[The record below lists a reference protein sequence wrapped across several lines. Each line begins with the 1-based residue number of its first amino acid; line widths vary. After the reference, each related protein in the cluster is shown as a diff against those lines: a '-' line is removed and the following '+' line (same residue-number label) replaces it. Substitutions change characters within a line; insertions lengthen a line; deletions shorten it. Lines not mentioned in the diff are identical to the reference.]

1 MLGNHLFREVKI
13 SIATLC
19 MAFAVNGS
27 MALAQTPTAT
37 VTGQARD
44 ASGAAVAGA
53 RVVARNVQTNIEREA
68 VTSENGDYTIPLLNV
83 GEYQVLVEKQ
93 GFKKAVQT
101 GLILQIDQKA
111 RVDFTLQIGQV
122 SESVEVTAAAAL
134 VQTDSASVGT
144 VIDNK
149 RVLELP
155 LNSREFYAL
164 ALTAPRVLPPAQ
176 GSTLSFRG
184 GFNVAGSSEVSNN
197 FTLNGIDNNDT
208 GINGPSFRPSID
220 AIQEFKMLSG
230 IYSAEYGR
238 NSGGQVVIN
247 TKSGTNQ
254 FHGTAYEFLRNQ
266 ALDARNFFLRL
277 KPGEKAPS
285 FKRNLFGG
293 SFGGP
298 IVNDKTFFF
307 VSYEGLRLRQS
318 VTSLA
323 TVPTENMVKGDF
335 SDLLGA
341 PLCANAAGASGVC
354 GGAFTAPLMVTNT
367 VGATLQARAGMV
379 FDPLT
384 TRANPNFNP
393 AQPVSAANPQTIR
406 DQFERNIIPGGRINP
421 IGRALAGFFPV
432 PTTATAAGQLPS
444 NNYNFSATRREN
456 YNQISTRFDHT
467 LSAKDSLYGTYNYYD
482 NPAFEPSNA
491 LCGSRV
497 LPGFGCNT
505 GLTTQLIGI
514 VETHTFTSNLTNEVR
529 VGFNRLRQPRIQ
541 EDDSVDFISQFNIP
555 GTFFGETPFNGG
567 VPQVAINGFS
577 TIGGATNLP
586 QDRRDNTYQFVDNLI
601 WIKSAHTLKF
611 GVDIRRF
618 QSNLYFISQGRGIF
632 NFNTPANSATV
643 PTSDNPFA
651 DLLLGIPTS
660 TQRNPRGPSTYS
672 RTSSFNVYAQ
682 DDWKVNSRLTLNLG
696 LRWELNT
703 PMTEKYNTIA
713 SFDPKTGQI
722 RAAGQNGVPANL
734 FKYDYNNLAPRLGFA
749 WQPLGDSKTVVRGGV
764 GVFYNVQPAGNG
776 FLGMLFNFPFRLP
789 QQFNSSRTAPLTLS
803 NPFPGPVPTTAPT
816 NGTLTMTAIDENFD
830 TAYITQWGL
839 SVQRGVGSD
848 LVFEIGYLG
857 SKGTHLPLNRN
868 LNQATPG
875 PGATAQVQARR
886 TYPQFGNITWI
897 ESVANSAYHSMELK
911 AEKRYT
917 KGLSLLGSYTFSK
930 SIDNSPGISTGSNA
944 SSAIAQ
950 NAFDLRAERGLS
962 DFDVRH
968 RFVASTIWEI
978 PLGKGHKVFGGG
990 PLAHIFGGWQAS
1002 GILALQSGRPFTAV
1016 LNGDL
1021 SNTLNR
1027 NDRPN
1032 LVGDPNSGPK
1042 TVEQWFNKD
1051 AFQTQGVGSFGTS
1064 GRNIIIGPGFQNF
1077 DFALSRN
1084 FNLTERFKIQF
1095 RTELFNAFNHANF
1108 NYPAATANAPQNF
1121 GQIAS
1126 ANDPRQMQFGLKII
1140 F

>member
-1 MLGNHLFREVKI
+1 MLGSHLFREAKR
-13 SIATLC
+13 SIAAMCLV
-19 MAFAVNGS
+19 FAVNGS

-37 VTGQARD
+37 VTGQVRD
-44 ASGAAVAGA
+44 SSGAAVPGA

-111 RVDFTLQIGQV
+111 RLDFTLQIGQV
-122 SESVEVTAAAAL
+122 SESVEVTAAASL

-298 IVNDKTFFF
+298 IVKDKTFFF

-323 TVPTENMVKGDF
+323 TVPTEAMVKGDF
-335 SDLLGA
+335 RGLPVKVVNPFTGQEFATPNVIDQALL
-341 PLCANAAGASGVC
+341 N
-354 GGAFTAPLMVTNT
+354 M
-367 VGATLQARAGMV
+367 
-379 FDPLT
+379 
-384 TRANPNFNP
+384 
-393 AQPVSAANPQTIR
+393 
-406 DQFERNIIPGGRINP
+406 NP
-421 IGRALAGFFPV
+421 IGQALAKFFPT
-432 PTTATAAGQLPS
+432 PTTATPAGLAPS

-456 YNQISTRFDHT
+456 YNQISSRFDHT
-467 LSAKDSLYGTYNYYD
+467 LSSKDSLYGTYNYYD

-514 VETHTFTSNLTNEVR
+514 VETHTFRSNLTNEVR

-541 EDDSVDFISQFNIP
+541 EDDSVDFVSQFNIP

-567 VPQVAINGFS
+567 VPQVVITGFS

-601 WIKSAHTLKF
+601 WVRSAHTLKF
-611 GVDIRRF
+611 GVDVRRF

-632 NFNTPANSATV
+632 NFNTPANSTTV
-643 PTSDNPFA
+643 PTSGYPFA

-722 RAAGQNGVPANL
+722 RAAGQNAVPANL
-734 FKYDYNNLAPRLGFA
+734 FKYDYNNLAPRIGFA
-749 WQPLGDSKTVVRGGV
+749 WQPLGDSKTVVRGGA

-789 QQFNSSRTAPLTLS
+789 QTFNSSKAAPLTLS

-816 NGTLTMTAIDENFD
+816 NGSLTMTGIDENFD
-830 TAYITQWGL
+830 AAYITQWGL

-875 PGATAQVQARR
+875 PGTTAQVQARR
-886 TYPQFGNITWI
+886 PYPQFGNITWI
-897 ESVANSAYHSMELK
+897 ESVANSTYHSMELK
-911 AEKRYT
+911 VEKRYT
-917 KGLSLLGSYTFSK
+917 KGLSMLGSYTLSK
-930 SIDNSPGISTGSNA
+930 SIDNSPGISTSSNA
-944 SSAIAQ
+944 SNAIAQ
-950 NAFDLRAERGLS
+950 DAFNLSAERGLS
-962 DFDVRH
+962 DFDIRH

-990 PLAHIFGGWQAS
+990 PLAHVLGGWQAS
-1002 GILALQSGRPFTAV
+1002 GILSMQSGRPFAAV
-1016 LNGDL
+1016 LSGDL

-1042 TVEQWFNKD
+1042 TVEQWFNKA
-1051 AFQTQGVGSFGTS
+1051 AFQTQAVGSFGNA

-1084 FNLTERFKIQF
+1084 FNVTERFKIQF

-1108 NYPAATANAPQNF
+1108 NYPSATANDTQNF
-1121 GQIAS
+1121 GKIAS
-1126 ANDPRQMQFGLKII
+1126 ALDPRQMQFGLKII

>member
-1 MLGNHLFREVKI
+1 MLGSNLFQEMRK
-13 SIATLC
+13 SIAALC
-19 MAFAVNGS
+19 LVFAVNGLT
-27 MALAQTPTAT
+27 ALAQTPTAT

-44 ASGAAVAGA
+44 ASGAAIAGA

-83 GEYQVLVEKQ
+83 GEYQVSVEKQ

-101 GLILQIDQKA
+101 GLVLQVDQKA
-111 RVDFTLQIGQV
+111 RLDFTLRIGQV
-122 SESVEVTAAAAL
+122 SESVEITAATSL

-254 FHGTAYEFLRNQ
+254 FHGSAYEFLRNQ

-318 VTSLA
+318 VASLA
-323 TVPTENMVKGDF
+323 TVPTTAMLNGDF
-335 SDLLGA
+335 RGL
-341 PLCANAAGASGVC
+341 PVKVVNP
-354 GGAFTAPLMVTNT
+354 FT
-367 VGATLQARAGMV
+367 GQEFATPNV
-379 FDPLT
+379 IDPAL
-384 TRANPNFNP
+384 
-393 AQPVSAANPQTIR
+393 
-406 DQFERNIIPGGRINP
+406 INP
-421 IGRALAGFFPV
+421 IGQALAKFFPT
-432 PTTATAAGQLPS
+432 PTTATPAGQLPS

-456 YNQISTRFDHT
+456 YNQISSRFDHT

-541 EDDSVDFISQFNIP
+541 EDDSVDFVNQFKIP

-611 GVDIRRF
+611 GFDVRRF

-632 NFNTPANSATV
+632 NFNTPANSTTV
-643 PTSDNPFA
+643 PTSGNPFA

-722 RAAGQNGVPANL
+722 RAAGQNGVPSNL
-734 FKYDYNNLAPRLGFA
+734 FKYDYNNLAPRVGFA
-749 WQPLGDSKTVVRGGV
+749 WQPLGDSKTVVRGGA
-764 GVFYNVQPAGNG
+764 GFFYNVQPAGNG

-789 QQFNSSRTAPLTLS
+789 QQFNSSRTAPITLS
-803 NPFPGPVPTTAPT
+803 NPFPGSVPTTAPT

-868 LNQATPG
+868 LNQATAG
-875 PGATAQVQARR
+875 PGTTAQVQARR
-886 TYPQFGNITWI
+886 PYPQFGNITWI
-897 ESVANSAYHSMELK
+897 ESVANSSYHSMELK

-930 SIDNSPGISTGSNA
+930 SIDNSPGISTASNA
-944 SSAIAQ
+944 SSAVAQ

-968 RFVASTIWEI
+968 RFVANTIWEI

-990 PLAHIFGGWQAS
+990 TLAHVFGGWQAS
-1002 GILALQSGRPFTAV
+1002 GILSLQTGRPFTAV
-1016 LNGDL
+1016 LNGDI

-1042 TVEQWFNKD
+1042 TVEQWFNKA
-1051 AFQTQGVGSFGTS
+1051 AFQTQGVGSFGTA
-1064 GRNIIIGPGFQNF
+1064 GRNVIIGPGLQNF

-1084 FNLTERFKIQF
+1084 FNVTERFRVQF

-1108 NYPAATANAPQNF
+1108 NYPAATANAPQTF
-1121 GQIAS
+1121 GQITS
-1126 ANDPRQMQFGLKII
+1126 ALDPRQMQFGLKVI

>member
-1 MLGNHLFREVKI
+1 MLGIRFFREMKI
-13 SIATLC
+13 SVAALC
-19 MAFAVNGS
+19 LAFAVNGS

-83 GEYQVLVEKQ
+83 GEYQVLIEKQ

-101 GLILQIDQKA
+101 GLILQVDQKA

-122 SESVEVTAAAAL
+122 SESVEITAATSL

-149 RVLELP
+149 RVVELP

-293 SFGGP
+293 SLGGP

-323 TVPTENMVKGDF
+323 TVPTPAMLNGDF
-335 SDLLGA
+335 RGL
-341 PLCANAAGASGVC
+341 PVKVVNP
-354 GGAFTAPLMVTNT
+354 FT
-367 VGATLQARAGMV
+367 GQEFATPNV
-379 FDPLT
+379 IDPAL
-384 TRANPNFNP
+384 
-393 AQPVSAANPQTIR
+393 
-406 DQFERNIIPGGRINP
+406 INP
-421 IGRALAGFFPV
+421 IGQALAKFFPA
-432 PTTATAAGQLPS
+432 PTTATPAGQLPS
-444 NNYNFSATRREN
+444 NNFNFSATRREN
-456 YNQISTRFDHT
+456 YNQISSRFDHT
-467 LSAKDSLYGTYNYYD
+467 LSSKDSLYGTYNYYD

-514 VETHTFTSNLTNEVR
+514 VETHTFTSNLTNEIR
-529 VGFNRLRQPRIQ
+529 LGFNRLRQPRIQ
-541 EDDSVDFISQFNIP
+541 EDDAVDFVNQFRIP

-611 GVDIRRF
+611 GFDVRRF

-632 NFNTPANSATV
+632 NFNTPANSTTV
-643 PTSDNPFA
+643 PTSGNPFA

-672 RTSSFNVYAQ
+672 RTTSFNVYAH

-749 WQPLGDSKTVVRGGV
+749 WQPLGDSKTVVRGGF

-789 QQFNSSRTAPLTLS
+789 QQFNASRTAPLTLS

-875 PGATAQVQARR
+875 PGTTAQVQARR

-897 ESVANSAYHSMELK
+897 ESVANSTYHSMELK

-930 SIDNSPGISTGSNA
+930 SIDNSPGISTSSNA
-944 SSAIAQ
+944 SSAVAQ

-978 PLGKGHKVFGGG
+978 PLGKGHKVFGDG
-990 PLAHIFGGWQAS
+990 PLAHIFGEWQAS

-1032 LVGDPNSGPK
+1032 LIGDPNSGPK

-1051 AFQTQGVGSFGTS
+1051 AFQTQGVGSFGTA

-1084 FNLTERFKIQF
+1084 FNVTERFRVQF

-1108 NYPAATANAPQNF
+1108 NYPAAIANAPQNF

>member
-1 MLGNHLFREVKI
+1 MTLPLFNDLTKGGIMFGDHLFRNLKR
-13 SIATLC
+13 SLAALC
-19 MAFAVNGS
+19 LALAVNGS
-27 MALAQTPTAT
+27 TASAQTPTAT
-37 VTGQARD
+37 VTGQVRD
-44 ASGAAVAGA
+44 ASGAAVPGA
-53 RVVARNVQTNIEREA
+53 RVSARNVQTNIEREA
-68 VTSENGDYTIPLLNV
+68 VTSENGDYTIPLLNI
-83 GEYQVLVEKQ
+83 GEYRVSVEKQ
-93 GFKKAVQT
+93 GFKRAVQS
-101 GLILQIDQKA
+101 GLILQVDQKA
-111 RVDFTLQIGQV
+111 RLDFALEIGQV
-122 SESVEVTAAAAL
+122 SESVEVTAAASL
-134 VQTDSASVGT
+134 IQTDSASVGT

-155 LNSREFYAL
+155 LNSREFYTL

-220 AIQEFKMLSG
+220 AIQEFKLLSG

-254 FHGTAYEFLRNQ
+254 FHGTAYEFLRNSVF
-266 ALDARNFFLRL
+266 DANNFFENRAGR
-277 KPGEKAPS
+277 PRGS

-293 SFGGP
+293 SMGGP
-298 IVNDKTFFF
+298 IINDKTFFF
-307 VSYEGLRLRQS
+307 ASYEGLRLRQS

-323 TVPTENMVKGDF
+323 TVPTVAMLGGDF
-335 SDLLGA
+335 SAIRGPGA
-341 PLCANAAGASGVC
+341 DQIFGNADDSGRVINP
-354 GGAFTAPLMVTNT
+354 FT
-367 VGATLQARAGMV
+367 GQEFATLNV
-379 FDPLT
+379 IDIPL
-384 TRANPNFNP
+384 
-393 AQPVSAANPQTIR
+393 
-406 DQFERNIIPGGRINP
+406 NP
-421 IGRALAGFFPV
+421 IGQALAGFFPR
-432 PTTATAAGQLPS
+432 PSTATPVGPPS
-444 NNYNFSATRREN
+444 NNFNFSATRRET

-467 LSAKDSLYGTYNYYD
+467 LSPKDSLYGTYNYYD

-529 VGFNRLRQPRIQ
+529 IGFNRLRQPRIQ
-541 EDDSVDFISQFNIP
+541 EDDNIDFVNQFNIP

-567 VPQVAINGFS
+567 VPQVALTGFS

-586 QDRRDNTYQFVDNLI
+586 QDRRDNTYQIVDNLI

-611 GVDIRRF
+611 GGDIRRF

-632 NFNTPANSATV
+632 NFNATATA
-643 PTSDNPFA
+643 PTTLNPFA
-651 DLLLGIPTS
+651 DLLLGLPTN
-660 TQRNPRGPSTYS
+660 TQRNPLGPSTYS
-672 RTSSFNVYAQ
+672 RTSSFNAYAH

-703 PMTEKYNTIA
+703 PMTERYNTIA
-713 SFDPKTGQI
+713 SFDPAPGQI
-722 RAAGQNGVPANL
+722 RAAGQNGVPDNL
-734 FKYDYNNLAPRLGFA
+734 FKYDYNNFAPRIGFA

-789 QQFNSSRTAPLTLS
+789 QTFTSTRAAPITLS
-803 NPFPGPVPTTAPT
+803 DPFPGPVPTTAPT
-816 NGTLTMTAIDENFD
+816 NGTLTMTAIDENFE

-839 SVQRGVGSD
+839 NVQREIGAD
-848 LVFEIGYLG
+848 MVFEIGYLG

-875 PGATAQVQARR
+875 PAQQIQSRR

-897 ESVANSAYHSMELK
+897 ESVANSTYHSMELK
-911 AEKRYT
+911 VEKRYT

-930 SIDNSPGISTGSNA
+930 STDNSPGISTSSNA
-944 SSAIAQ
+944 SSATAQ

-962 DFDVRH
+962 DFDIRH

-978 PLGKGHKVFGGG
+978 PLGKGHKIFSGG

-1002 GILALQSGRPFTAV
+1002 GILSLQSGRPFTAV
-1016 LNGDL
+1016 LSGDF

-1032 LVGDPNSGPK
+1032 LIGDPNSGPK

-1051 AFQTQGVGSFGTS
+1051 AFQQQTSGSFGTA

-1084 FNLTERFKIQF
+1084 FKVTEQFKIQ
-1095 RTELFNAFNHANF
+1095 
-1108 NYPAATANAPQNF
+1108 F

-1126 ANDPRQMQFGLKII
+1126 ALDPRQTQFGLKLI

>member
-1 MLGNHLFREVKI
+1 MLGSCFFRGVKRI
-13 SIATLC
+13 FAALC
-19 MAFAVNGS
+19 LIVAVNGAEAS
-27 MALAQTPTAT
+27 AQTPTAT
-37 VTGQARD
+37 ISGQVRD
-44 ASGAAVAGA
+44 ASGAAIPGV
-53 RVVARNVQTNIEREA
+53 RVSAKNVETNIEREA
-68 VTSENGDYTIPLLNV
+68 VTSDNGDYTIPLLNI
-83 GEYQVLVEKQ
+83 GSYQVSVEKQ
-93 GFKKAVQT
+93 GFKKTVQT
-101 GLILQIDQKA
+101 GVFLQVDQKA
-111 RVDFTLQIGQV
+111 RLDFTLQVGQV
-122 SESVEVTAAAAL
+122 SESVEVTAATSL

-144 VIDNK
+144 VIGNK
-149 RVLELP
+149 QVVELP
-155 LNSREFYAL
+155 LNSREFYGL

-176 GSTLSFRG
+176 GSTLGFRG

-220 AIQEFKMLSG
+220 AIQEFKLLSG

-293 SFGGP
+293 SLGGP
-298 IVNDKTFFF
+298 IINDKTFFF

-323 TVPTENMVKGDF
+323 TVPTATMVNGDF
-335 SDLLGA
+335 RAMRGPGPDQALG
-341 PLCANAAGASGVC
+341 NADDTGRVLNPFSGQE
-354 GGAFTAPLMVTNT
+354 F
-367 VGATLQARAGMV
+367 ATLNV
-379 FDPLT
+379 IDPAL
-384 TRANPNFNP
+384 
-393 AQPVSAANPQTIR
+393 
-406 DQFERNIIPGGRINP
+406 INP
-421 IGRALAGFFPV
+421 IGQSLAKFFPA
-432 PTTATAAGQLPS
+432 PTTATPAGRSPS

-456 YNQISTRFDHT
+456 YNQISTRFDHA
-467 LSAKDSLYGTYNYYD
+467 LSSKDSLYGTFNYYD
-482 NPAFEPSNA
+482 NPAFEPSNS

-529 VGFNRLRQPRIQ
+529 LGFNRLRQPRIQ
-541 EDDSVDFISQFNIP
+541 EDDVVDFVGQFNIP

-567 VPQVAINGFS
+567 VPQVSITGYS

-586 QDRRDNTYQFVDNLI
+586 QDRRDNTYQIVDNVI
-601 WIKSAHTLKF
+601 WTKSAHTLKF
-611 GVDIRRF
+611 GGDIRRF

-632 NFNTPANSATV
+632 NFNATATA
-643 PTSDNPFA
+643 PTSGNSFA
-651 DLLLGIPTS
+651 DLLLGLPTS

-672 RTSSFNVYAQ
+672 RTSSFNFYTQ

-696 LRWELNT
+696 LRWEMNT

-713 SFDPKTGQI
+713 SFDPQTGQI
-722 RAAGQNGVPANL
+722 RAAGQNGVPENL
-734 FKYDYNNLAPRLGFA
+734 FKYDYNNFAPRIGFA
-749 WQPLGDSKTVVRGGV
+749 WQPLGDSKTVVRGGA

-776 FLGMLFNFPFRLP
+776 LLGMLFNFPARLP
-789 QQFNSSRTAPLTLS
+789 QTFNSTLAAPITLN
-803 NPFPGPVPTTAPT
+803 NPFPGAVPTTAPT
-816 NGTLTMTAIDENFD
+816 NGSLTMTAIDENFV

-839 SVQRGVGSD
+839 SVQREVGSD
-848 LVFEIGYLG
+848 MVFEIGYLG
-857 SKGTHLPLNRN
+857 SKGSHLPLNRN

-875 PGATAQVQARR
+875 PLQQIQSRR
-886 TYPQFGNITWI
+886 PFPQFGNITWI
-897 ESVANSAYHSMELK
+897 ESVANSTYHSMELK

-917 KGLSLLGSYTFSK
+917 KGLSLLASYTFSK
-930 SIDNSPGISTGSNA
+930 SIDNSPGISTSSSA
-944 SSAIAQ
+944 SSAVAQ
-950 NAFDLRAERGLS
+950 DTRNLSAERGLS

-968 RFVASTIWEI
+968 RVVTSAIWEI
-978 PLGKGHKVFGGG
+978 PLGNGHKVFGSG
-990 PLAHIFGGWQAS
+990 PLAYIFGGWQAS
-1002 GILALQSGRPFTAV
+1002 GILSLQSGRPFTAV
-1016 LNGDL
+1016 MSGDF

-1032 LVGDPNSGPK
+1032 LIGDPNSGPK
-1042 TVEQWFNKD
+1042 TVEQWFNRD
-1051 AFQTQGVGSFGTS
+1051 AFQQTTTGSFGTA
-1064 GRNIIIGPGFQNF
+1064 GRNIITGPGFQNL

-1084 FNLTERFKIQF
+1084 FSVTERFRIQF

-1108 NYPAATANAPQNF
+1108 NYPESTFNASSF

-1126 ANDPRQMQFGLKII
+1126 ALDPRQIQFGLKII

>member
-1 MLGNHLFREVKI
+1 
-13 SIATLC
+13 
-19 MAFAVNGS
+19 
-27 MALAQTPTAT
+27 
-37 VTGQARD
+37 
-44 ASGAAVAGA
+44 
-53 RVVARNVQTNIEREA
+53 
-68 VTSENGDYTIPLLNV
+68 TS
-83 GEYQVLVEKQ
+83 
-93 GFKKAVQT
+93 
-101 GLILQIDQKA
+101 
-111 RVDFTLQIGQV
+111 
-122 SESVEVTAAAAL
+122 L

-155 LNSREFYAL
+155 LNSREFYTL

-220 AIQEFKMLSG
+220 AIQEFKLLSG

-277 KPGEKAPS
+277 RPDEKAPS

-298 IVNDKTFFF
+298 IINDKTFFF

-323 TVPTENMVKGDF
+323 TTPTVAMVNGDF
-335 SDLLGA
+335 RGL
-341 PLCANAAGASGVC
+341 PVRVVNP
-354 GGAFTAPLMVTNT
+354 FT
-367 VGATLQARAGMV
+367 GRDFATPNV
-379 FDPLT
+379 IDPALI
-384 TRANPNFNP
+384 
-393 AQPVSAANPQTIR
+393 S
-406 DQFERNIIPGGRINP
+406 P
-421 IGRALAGFFPV
+421 IGQALAKFYPA
-432 PTTATAAGQLPS
+432 PTTVTAAGQLPS
-444 NNYNFSATRREN
+444 NNYNFSATRRED
-456 YNQISTRFDHT
+456 YNQISSRFDHA
-467 LSAKDSLYGTYNYYD
+467 LSSKDSLYGTYNYYD

-491 LCGSRV
+491 LCGTRV

-514 VETHTFTSNLTNEVR
+514 VETHTFTSNLTNEIR

-541 EDDSVDFISQFNIP
+541 EDDNVNFVSQFKIP
-555 GTFFGETPFNGG
+555 GTFFSETPFNGG
-567 VPQVAINGFS
+567 VPQVVITGFS

-586 QDRRDNTYQFVDNLI
+586 QDRRDNTYQFVDNVI

-632 NFNTPANSATV
+632 NFNTPANSTTV
-643 PTSDNPFA
+643 PTSGYQFA
-651 DLLLGIPTS
+651 DLLLGVPTS

-672 RTSSFNVYAQ
+672 RTTSVNVYAQ

-722 RAAGQNGVPANL
+722 RAAGQNGVPSNL
-734 FKYDYNNLAPRLGFA
+734 FQYDYNNFAPRLGFA
-749 WQPLGDSKTVVRGGV
+749 WQPLGDSKTVVRGGA

-776 FLGMLFNFPFRLP
+776 LLGMLFNFPFRLP
-789 QQFNSSRTAPLTLS
+789 QTFNSSRTAPIMLS
-803 NPFPGPVPTTAPT
+803 DPFPGPVPTTAPT

-830 TAYITQWGL
+830 AAYITQWGL

-848 LVFEIGYLG
+848 VVFEIGYLG

-875 PGATAQVQARR
+875 PGTTAQVQARR
-886 TYPQFGNITWI
+886 PYPQFGNITWI
-897 ESVANSAYHSMELK
+897 ESVANSTYHSMELK

-930 SIDNSPGISTGSNA
+930 SIDNSPGISTSSNA
-944 SSAIAQ
+944 SAAIAQ
-950 NAFDLRAERGLS
+950 DTLDLRAERGRS

-968 RFVASTIWEI
+968 RLVASAIWEI
-978 PLGKGHKVFGGG
+978 PLGKGHQVFGGG
-990 PLAHIFGGWQAS
+990 PLAHVFGGWQAS
-1002 GILALQSGRPFTAV
+1002 GILSLQSGRPFTAV
-1016 LNGDL
+1016 LSGDL

-1032 LVGDPNSGPK
+1032 LVGEPNSGPK
-1042 TVEQWFNKD
+1042 TVEQWFNTA
-1051 AFQTQGVGSFGTS
+1051 AFQTQAVGSFGTA

-1084 FNLTERFKIQF
+1084 FNVTERFRIQF

-1108 NYPAATANAPQNF
+1108 NYPAAIVNAPATV
-1121 GQIAS
+1121 GRITS
-1126 ANDPRQMQFGLKII
+1126 ALDPRQIQFGLKIV

>member
-1 MLGNHLFREVKI
+1 MLRSHLFQEVRI
-13 SIATLC
+13 SVAALC

-27 MALAQTPTAT
+27 IALAQTPTAT

-83 GEYQVLVEKQ
+83 GEYQVLIEKQ

-101 GLILQIDQKA
+101 GLILQVDQKA
-111 RVDFTLQIGQV
+111 RLDFTLQIGQV
-122 SESVEVTAAAAL
+122 SESVEITAATSL

-285 FKRNLFGG
+285 FKRNLFGS

-323 TVPTENMVKGDF
+323 TVPTPDMVKGDF
-335 SDLLGA
+335 RSLRGPGADQILG
-341 PLCANAAGASGVC
+341 NADD
-354 GGAFTAPLMVTNT
+354 T
-367 VGATLQARAGMV
+367 
-379 FDPLT
+379 
-384 TRANPNFNP
+384 
-393 AQPVSAANPQTIR
+393 
-406 DQFERNIIPGGRINP
+406 GRVINP
-421 IGRALAGFFPV
+421 FTGQEFAMRNVIDLPLNPTGQALATFFPT
-432 PTTATAAGQLPS
+432 PSTATPAGQAPS
-444 NNYNFSATRREN
+444 NNYNFSETRREN
-456 YNQISTRFDHT
+456 YNQISSRFDHT
-467 LSAKDSLYGTYNYYD
+467 LSSKDSLYGTYNYYD

-541 EDDSVDFISQFNIP
+541 EDDTVDFVNQFKIP

-611 GVDIRRF
+611 GLDVRRF

-632 NFNTPANSATV
+632 NFNTPPNSTTV
-643 PTSDNPFA
+643 PTSGNPFA

-803 NPFPGPVPTTAPT
+803 NPFPGAVPTTAPT

-875 PGATAQVQARR
+875 PGTTAQVQARR

-897 ESVANSAYHSMELK
+897 ESVANSTYHSMELK

-990 PLAHIFGGWQAS
+990 PLAHILGGWQAS
-1002 GILALQSGRPFTAV
+1002 GILSLQSGRPFTAV

-1042 TVEQWFNKD
+1042 TVEQWFDKA
-1051 AFQTQGVGSFGTS
+1051 AFQTQGVGSFGTA

-1084 FNLTERFKIQF
+1084 FNVTERFRIQF

>member
-1 MLGNHLFREVKI
+1 MLGSNLFQEVKR
-13 SIATLC
+13 SIAALC
-19 MAFAVNGS
+19 LVFAVNGS

-44 ASGAAVAGA
+44 ASGAAVPGA
-53 RVVARNVQTNIEREA
+53 RVVARNVHTNIEREA

-83 GEYQVLVEKQ
+83 GEYQVSVEKQ

-101 GLILQIDQKA
+101 GLILQVDQKA
-111 RVDFTLQIGQV
+111 RLDFSLQIGQV
-122 SESVEVTAAAAL
+122 SESVEITAATSL

-155 LNSREFYAL
+155 LNSREFYTL

-176 GSTLSFRG
+176 GSTLGFRG

-323 TVPTENMVKGDF
+323 TVPTDAMLKGDF
-335 SDLLGA
+335 RGLPVKVVNPFTGQEFATPNMIDRALIDL
-341 PLCANAAGASGVC
+341 
-354 GGAFTAPLMVTNT
+354 
-367 VGATLQARAGMV
+367 
-379 FDPLT
+379 
-384 TRANPNFNP
+384 
-393 AQPVSAANPQTIR
+393 
-406 DQFERNIIPGGRINP
+406 NP
-421 IGRALAGFFPV
+421 IGQALAKFFPT
-432 PTTATAAGQLPS
+432 PTTATPAGQLPS

-456 YNQISTRFDHT
+456 YNQISSRFDHT
-467 LSAKDSLYGTYNYYD
+467 LSSKDSLYGTYNYYD

-541 EDDSVDFISQFNIP
+541 EDDSVDFVKIP

-567 VPQVAINGFS
+567 VPQVAITGFS

-586 QDRRDNTYQFVDNLI
+586 QDRRDNTYQFVDNVI
-601 WIKSAHTLKF
+601 WIRSAHTLKF
-611 GVDIRRF
+611 GFDVRRF

-632 NFNTPANSATV
+632 NFNPSATT
-643 PTSDNPFA
+643 PTSGHPFA
-651 DLLLGIPTS
+651 DLLIGIPSS
-660 TQRNPRGPSTYS
+660 TQRNPLGPSTYS
-672 RTSSFNVYAQ
+672 RTTSFNAYAH

-696 LRWELNT
+696 LRWDQNT

-722 RAAGQNGVPANL
+722 RAAGQNGVPDNL
-734 FKYDYNNLAPRLGFA
+734 FKYDYNNFAPRIGFA
-749 WQPLGDSKTVVRGGV
+749 WQPLGDSKTVVRGGA

-776 FLGMLFNFPFRLP
+776 FLNMLFNFPFRLP
-789 QQFNSSRTAPLTLS
+789 QTFNSSRTAPITLS

-816 NGTLTMTAIDENFD
+816 NGTLTVTAIDENFD
-830 TAYITQWGL
+830 TAYVTQWGL

-848 LVFEIGYLG
+848 LVFDIGYLG

-886 TYPQFGNITWI
+886 PYPQFGNITWI
-897 ESVANSAYHSMELK
+897 ESVANSTYHSMELK

-990 PLAHIFGGWQAS
+990 PLAHVFGGWQAS
-1002 GILALQSGRPFTAV
+1002 GILSLQSGRPFTAA
-1016 LNGDL
+1016 LSGDL

-1042 TVEQWFNKD
+1042 TVEQWFNKA
-1051 AFQTQGVGSFGTS
+1051 AFQTQAVGSFGTA
-1064 GRNIIIGPGFQNF
+1064 GRNIIIGPGLQNF

-1084 FNLTERFKIQF
+1084 FSVTERFRIQF

-1108 NYPAATANAPQNF
+1108 NYPAATANAPQTF

-1126 ANDPRQMQFGLKII
+1126 ALDPRQMQFGLKII

>member
-1 MLGNHLFREVKI
+1 MLRSHLLFREVKR
-13 SIATLC
+13 SSAALC
-19 MAFAVNGS
+19 LIFAVNGS
-27 MALAQTPTAT
+27 TALAQTPTAT
-37 VTGQARD
+37 VTGQVRD
-44 ASGAAVAGA
+44 ASGAAVPGA
-53 RVVARNVQTNIEREA
+53 CISARNVHTNIEREA
-68 VTSENGDYTIPLLNV
+68 VTSENGDYTIPLLNI
-83 GEYQVLVEKQ
+83 GEYRVTVEKQ

-101 GLILQIDQKA
+101 GLVLQVDQKA
-111 RVDFTLQIGQV
+111 RVDFTLEVGQV
-122 SESVEVTAAAAL
+122 SESVEVIASTSL

-155 LNSREFYAL
+155 LNSREFYTL

-220 AIQEFKMLSG
+220 AIQEFKLLSG

-277 KPGEKAPS
+277 RPDEKAPS

-298 IVNDKTFFF
+298 IINDKTFFF

-323 TVPTENMVKGDF
+323 TTPTVAMVNGDF
-335 SDLLGA
+335 RGL
-341 PLCANAAGASGVC
+341 PVRVVNP
-354 GGAFTAPLMVTNT
+354 FT
-367 VGATLQARAGMV
+367 GRDFATPNV
-379 FDPLT
+379 IDPALI
-384 TRANPNFNP
+384 
-393 AQPVSAANPQTIR
+393 S
-406 DQFERNIIPGGRINP
+406 P
-421 IGRALAGFFPV
+421 IGQALAKFYPA
-432 PTTATAAGQLPS
+432 PTTVTAAGQLPS
-444 NNYNFSATRREN
+444 NNYNFSATRRED
-456 YNQISTRFDHT
+456 YNQISSRFDHA
-467 LSAKDSLYGTYNYYD
+467 LSSKDSLYGTYNYYD

-491 LCGSRV
+491 LCGTRV

-514 VETHTFTSNLTNEVR
+514 VETHTFTSNLTNEIR

-541 EDDSVDFISQFNIP
+541 EDDNVNFVSQFKIP
-555 GTFFGETPFNGG
+555 GTFFSETPFNGG
-567 VPQVAINGFS
+567 VPQVVITGFS

-586 QDRRDNTYQFVDNLI
+586 QDRRDNTYQFVDNVI

-632 NFNTPANSATV
+632 NFNTPANSTTV
-643 PTSDNPFA
+643 PTSGYQFA
-651 DLLLGIPTS
+651 DLLLGVPTS

-672 RTSSFNVYAQ
+672 RTTSVNVYAQ

-722 RAAGQNGVPANL
+722 RAAGQNGVPSNL
-734 FKYDYNNLAPRLGFA
+734 FQYDYNNFAPRLGFA
-749 WQPLGDSKTVVRGGV
+749 WQPLGDSKTVVRGGA

-776 FLGMLFNFPFRLP
+776 LLGMLFNFPFRLP
-789 QQFNSSRTAPLTLS
+789 QTFNSSRTAPIMLS
-803 NPFPGPVPTTAPT
+803 DPFPGPVPTTAPT

-830 TAYITQWGL
+830 AAYITQWGL

-848 LVFEIGYLG
+848 VVFEIGYLG

-875 PGATAQVQARR
+875 PGTTAQVQARR
-886 TYPQFGNITWI
+886 PYPQFGNITWI
-897 ESVANSAYHSMELK
+897 ESVANSTYHSMELK

-930 SIDNSPGISTGSNA
+930 SIDNSPGISTSSNA
-944 SSAIAQ
+944 SAAIAQ
-950 NAFDLRAERGLS
+950 DTLDLRAERGRS

-968 RFVASTIWEI
+968 RLVASAIWEI
-978 PLGKGHKVFGGG
+978 PLGKGHQVFGGG
-990 PLAHIFGGWQAS
+990 PLAHVFGGWQAS
-1002 GILALQSGRPFTAV
+1002 GILSLQSGRPFTAV
-1016 LNGDL
+1016 LSGDL

-1042 TVEQWFNKD
+1042 TVEQWFNTA
-1051 AFQTQGVGSFGTS
+1051 AFQTQAVGSFGTA

-1084 FNLTERFKIQF
+1084 FNVTERFRIQF

-1108 NYPAATANAPQNF
+1108 NYPAAIVNAPATV
-1121 GQIAS
+1121 GRITS
-1126 ANDPRQMQFGLKII
+1126 ALDPRQIQFGLKIV

>member
-1 MLGNHLFREVKI
+1 MKRIF
-13 SIATLC
+13 AALC
-19 MAFAVNGS
+19 LIVVVNGAETS
-27 MALAQTPTAT
+27 AQTPTAT
-37 VTGQARD
+37 ISGQVRD
-44 ASGAAVAGA
+44 ASGAAIPGV
-53 RVVARNVQTNIEREA
+53 RVSAKNVETNIEREA
-68 VTSENGDYTIPLLNV
+68 VTSDNGDYTIPLLNI
-83 GEYQVLVEKQ
+83 GSYQVSAEKQ
-93 GFKKAVQT
+93 GFKKTVQT
-101 GLILQIDQKA
+101 GVVLQVDQKA
-111 RVDFTLQIGQV
+111 RLDFMLQVGQV
-122 SESVEVTAAAAL
+122 SESVEVTAATSL

-149 RVLELP
+149 QVVELP
-155 LNSREFYAL
+155 LNSREFYGL

-176 GSTLSFRG
+176 GSTLGFRG

-220 AIQEFKMLSG
+220 AIQEFKLLSG

-293 SFGGP
+293 SLGGP
-298 IVNDKTFFF
+298 IISDKTFFF

-323 TVPTENMVKGDF
+323 TVPTAAMINGDF
-335 SDLLGA
+335 SAMRGPGLDQVLG
-341 PLCANAAGASGVC
+341 NADDTGRVLNPFSGQE
-354 GGAFTAPLMVTNT
+354 F
-367 VGATLQARAGMV
+367 ARLNV
-379 FDPLT
+379 IDPAL
-384 TRANPNFNP
+384 
-393 AQPVSAANPQTIR
+393 
-406 DQFERNIIPGGRINP
+406 INP
-421 IGRALAGFFPV
+421 IGQALAQFFPA
-432 PTTATAAGQLPS
+432 PTTATPAGRLPS

-456 YNQISTRFDHT
+456 YNQISTRFDHA
-467 LSAKDSLYGTYNYYD
+467 LSSKDSLYGTFNYYD
-482 NPAFEPSNA
+482 NPAFEPSNS

-514 VETHTFTSNLTNEVR
+514 VETHTFTSNLTNEIR
-529 VGFNRLRQPRIQ
+529 LGFNRLRQPRIQ
-541 EDDSVDFISQFNIP
+541 EDDVMDFVGQFNIP

-567 VPQVAINGFS
+567 VPQVSITGYS

-586 QDRRDNTYQFVDNLI
+586 QDRRDNTYQIVDNVI
-601 WIKSAHTLKF
+601 WTKSAHTLKF
-611 GVDIRRF
+611 GGDIRRF

-632 NFNTPANSATV
+632 NFNATATA
-643 PTSDNPFA
+643 PTSGNSFA
-651 DLLLGIPTS
+651 DLLLGLPTS

-672 RTSSFNVYAQ
+672 RTSSFNFYTQ

-696 LRWELNT
+696 LRWEMNT

-713 SFDPKTGQI
+713 SFDPQTGQI
-722 RAAGQNGVPANL
+722 RAAGQNGVPDNL
-734 FKYDYNNLAPRLGFA
+734 FKYDYNNFAPRIGFA
-749 WQPLGDSKTVVRGGV
+749 WQPLGDSKTVVRGGA

-776 FLGMLFNFPFRLP
+776 LLGMLFNFPARLP
-789 QQFNSSRTAPLTLS
+789 QTFNSTLAAPITLN
-803 NPFPGPVPTTAPT
+803 NPFPGAVPTAAPT
-816 NGTLTMTAIDENFD
+816 NGSLTMTAIDEDFV

-839 SVQRGVGSD
+839 SVQREVGSD
-848 LVFEIGYLG
+848 MVFEIGYLG
-857 SKGTHLPLNRN
+857 SKGSHLPLNRN
-868 LNQATPG
+868 LNQATAG
-875 PGATAQVQARR
+875 PAQQIQSRR
-886 TYPQFGNITWI
+886 PYPQFGNITWI
-897 ESVANSAYHSMELK
+897 ESVANSTYHSMELK

-917 KGLSLLGSYTFSK
+917 KGLSLLASYTFSK
-930 SIDNSPGISTGSNA
+930 SIDNSPGISTSSSA
-944 SSAIAQ
+944 SSAVAQ
-950 NAFDLRAERGLS
+950 DTRNLSAERGLS
-962 DFDVRH
+962 DFDVRQ
-968 RFVASTIWEI
+968 RVVTSAIWEI
-978 PLGKGHKVFGGG
+978 PLGNGHKVFGSG
-990 PLAHIFGGWQAS
+990 PLAYIFGGWQAS
-1002 GILALQSGRPFTAV
+1002 GILSVQSGRPFTAV
-1016 LNGDL
+1016 MSGDF

-1032 LVGDPNSGPK
+1032 LIGDPNSGPK
-1042 TVEQWFNKD
+1042 TVEQWFNRD
-1051 AFQTQGVGSFGTS
+1051 AFQQTTIGSFGTA
-1064 GRNIIIGPGFQNF
+1064 GRNIITGPGFQNL

-1084 FNLTERFKIQF
+1084 FSVTERFRIQF

-1108 NYPAATANAPQNF
+1108 NYPESTFNASSF

-1126 ANDPRQMQFGLKII
+1126 ALDPRQIQFGLKII

>member
-1 MLGNHLFREVKI
+1 MLVSRLFREVKSVSAALCLI
-13 SIATLC
+13 FAANGSIA
-19 MAFAVNGS
+19 F
-27 MALAQTPTAT
+27 AQTPTAT
-37 VTGQARD
+37 VTGQVRD
-44 ASGAAVAGA
+44 ASGAAVPGV
-53 RVVARNVQTNIEREA
+53 RVSARNVQTNIEREA
-68 VTSENGDYTIPLLNV
+68 VTSENGDYTIPLLNI
-83 GEYQVLVEKQ
+83 GEYQVSVEKQ
-93 GFKKAVQT
+93 GFKKAVKT
-101 GLILQIDQKA
+101 GLILQVDQKA
-111 RVDFTLQIGQV
+111 RLDFTLEVGQV
-122 SESVEVTAAAAL
+122 SESVEVAAATSL
-134 VQTDSASVGT
+134 IQTDSASVGT

-155 LNSREFYAL
+155 LNSREFYTLAL
-164 ALTAPRVLPPAQ
+164 AAPRVLPPAQ

-220 AIQEFKMLSG
+220 AIQEFKLLSG
-230 IYSAEYGR
+230 TYSAEYGR

-307 VSYEGLRLRQS
+307 ASYEGLRLRQS

-323 TVPTENMVKGDF
+323 TAPTVAMVNGDF
-335 SDLLGA
+335 RGL
-341 PLCANAAGASGVC
+341 PVKVVNP
-354 GGAFTAPLMVTNT
+354 FT
-367 VGATLQARAGMV
+367 GQEFATPNV
-379 FDPLT
+379 IDPALI
-384 TRANPNFNP
+384 
-393 AQPVSAANPQTIR
+393 S
-406 DQFERNIIPGGRINP
+406 P
-421 IGRALAGFFPV
+421 IGQALAKFFPA
-432 PTTATAAGQLPS
+432 PTTATAAGQAPS
-444 NNYNFSATRREN
+444 NNYNFSATRRED
-456 YNQISTRFDHT
+456 YNQISSRFDHA
-467 LSAKDSLYGTYNYYD
+467 LSSKDSLYGTYNYYD
-482 NPAFEPSNA
+482 NPAFEPSNS

-514 VETHTFTSNLTNEVR
+514 VETHTFTSNLTNEIR
-529 VGFNRLRQPRIQ
+529 LGFNRLRQPRIQ
-541 EDDSVDFISQFNIP
+541 EDDTVNFVSQFKIP

-567 VPQVAINGFS
+567 VPQVAITGFS

-586 QDRRDNTYQFVDNLI
+586 QDRRDNTYQIVDNVI
-601 WIKSAHTLKF
+601 WTKSAHTMKF

-618 QSNLYFISQGRGIF
+618 ESNLYFISQGRGIF
-632 NFNTPANSATV
+632 NFNTPANSTTV
-643 PTSDNPFA
+643 PTSGYPFA

-672 RTSSFNVYAQ
+672 RTTSFNVYAQ

-713 SFDPKTGQI
+713 SFDPKTAQI

-734 FKYDYNNLAPRLGFA
+734 FKYDYNNFAPRIGFA
-749 WQPLGDSKTVVRGGV
+749 WQPLGDSKTVLRGGV
-764 GVFYNVQPAGNG
+764 GIFYNVQPAGNG

-789 QQFNSSRTAPLTLS
+789 QTFNSSRTAPITLGD
-803 NPFPGPVPTTAPT
+803 PFPGPVPTTAPT
-816 NGTLTMTAIDENFD
+816 NGTLTMTAIDENFV

-839 SVQRGVGSD
+839 GVQREVGAD
-848 LVFEIGYLG
+848 MVFEISYLG

-875 PGATAQVQARR
+875 PGSTAQVQARR
-886 TYPQFGNITWI
+886 PYPQFGNITWI
-897 ESVANSAYHSMELK
+897 ESVANSTYHSMELK

-930 SIDNSPGISTGSNA
+930 SIDNSPGISTSSNA

-950 NAFDLRAERGLS
+950 NAFNLRGERGLS

-968 RFVASTIWEI
+968 RLVTSAIWEI
-978 PLGKGHKVFGGG
+978 PLGKGRKVFGDG
-990 PLAHIFGGWQAS
+990 PLAYILGGWQVS
-1002 GILALQSGRPFTAV
+1002 GILSLQSGRPFTAV
-1016 LNGDL
+1016 LNGDF

-1042 TVEQWFNKD
+1042 TVEQWFNKA
-1051 AFQTQGVGSFGTS
+1051 AFQRQATGSFGTA

-1084 FNLTERFKIQF
+1084 FNVTERFRIQF

-1108 NYPAATANAPQNF
+1108 NYPAAIENAENF
-1121 GQIAS
+1121 GRIAS
-1126 ANDPRQMQFGLKII
+1126 ALDPRQIQFGLKII

>member
-1 MLGNHLFREVKI
+1 MLGSHLFREVKR
-13 SIATLC
+13 SIAALC
-19 MAFAVNGS
+19 LALAVNGS

-37 VTGQARD
+37 VTGQVRD
-44 ASGAAVAGA
+44 SSGAAVPGA

-111 RVDFTLQIGQV
+111 RLDFALQIGQV
-122 SESVEVTAAAAL
+122 SESVEVTAAASL

-197 FTLNGIDNNDT
+197 FTLNGLDNNDT
-208 GINGPSFRPSID
+208 GLNGPSFRPSID
-220 AIQEFKMLSG
+220 AIQEFKLLTG
-230 IYSAEYGR
+230 TYSAEYGR

-277 KPGEKAPS
+277 TPDEKAPS

-293 SFGGP
+293 SIGGP

-307 VSYEGLRLRQS
+307 ASYEGLRLRQS

-323 TVPTENMVKGDF
+323 TAPTLAMVNGDF
-335 SDLLGA
+335 RGLVENG
-341 PLCANAAGASGVC
+341 
-354 GGAFTAPLMVTNT
+354 
-367 VGATLQARAGMV
+367 R
-379 FDPLT
+379 
-384 TRANPNFNP
+384 
-393 AQPVSAANPQTIR
+393 PVSVKNPFTGLDFATPNVI
-406 DQFERNIIPGGRINP
+406 DPALINP
-421 IGRALAGFFPV
+421 IGQALARFFPA
-432 PTTATAAGQLPS
+432 PTTATPAGQAPS
-444 NNYNFSATRREN
+444 NNYNFSATRRED
-456 YNQISTRFDHT
+456 YNQVSSRFDHA
-467 LSAKDSLYGTYNYYD
+467 LSSKDSLYGTYNYYD

-514 VETHTFTSNLTNEVR
+514 VETHTFTSNLTNEIR
-529 VGFNRLRQPRIQ
+529 LGFNRLRQPRIQ
-541 EDDSVDFISQFNIP
+541 EDDTVNFVSQFRIP

-567 VPQVAINGFS
+567 VPQVAITGFS

-586 QDRRDNTYQFVDNLI
+586 QDRRDNTYQIVDNLI

-611 GVDIRRF
+611 GLDIRKF
-618 QSNLYFISQGRGIF
+618 ESNLYFISQGRGIF
-632 NFNTPANSATV
+632 NFNTPANSTTV
-643 PTSDNPFA
+643 PTSGYPFA

-672 RTSSFNVYAQ
+672 RTTSFNVYAQ
-682 DDWKVNSRLTLNLG
+682 DDWKLSSRLTLNLG

-734 FKYDYNNLAPRLGFA
+734 FNYDYNNFAPRIGFA
-749 WQPLGDSKTVVRGGV
+749 WQPLGDSKTVLRGGV

-789 QQFNSSRTAPLTLS
+789 QTFNSSRTAPITLGD
-803 NPFPGPVPTTAPT
+803 PFPGPVPTTAPT
-816 NGTLTMTAIDENFD
+816 NGTLTMTAMNENFA
-830 TAYITQWGL
+830 TAYITQWGFG
-839 SVQRGVGSD
+839 VQREVGAD
-848 LVFEIGYLG
+848 MVLEISYLG

-875 PGATAQVQARR
+875 PGTTAQVQARR
-886 TYPQFGNITWI
+886 TYPQFGNISWI
-897 ESVANSAYHSMELK
+897 ESVANSTYHSMELK
-911 AEKRYT
+911 AEKRYA
-917 KGLSLLGSYTFSK
+917 KGLSLLASYTFSK
-930 SIDNSPGISTGSNA
+930 SIDNSPGISTSSNA
-944 SSAIAQ
+944 SNAIAQ
-950 NAFDLRAERGLS
+950 DAFNLSAERGLS

-968 RFVASTIWEI
+968 RLVTNAIWEI
-978 PLGKGHKVFGGG
+978 PLGKGRKVFSDG
-990 PLAHIFGGWQAS
+990 PPAYIFGGWQVS
-1002 GILALQSGRPFTAV
+1002 GILSLQSGRPFTAV
-1016 LNGDL
+1016 LNGDF

-1032 LVGDPNSGPK
+1032 LVGDPNSGPQ

-1051 AFQTQGVGSFGTS
+1051 AFQTRSEERRVGKDGTR
-1064 GRNIIIGPGFQNF
+1064 GG
-1077 DFALSRN
+1077 
-1084 FNLTERFKIQF
+1084 
-1095 RTELFNAFNHANF
+1095 
-1108 NYPAATANAPQNF
+1108 
-1121 GQIAS
+1121 
-1126 ANDPRQMQFGLKII
+1126 
-1140 F
+1140 

>member
-1 MLGNHLFREVKI
+1 MLGSRLFREVKRI
-13 SIATLC
+13 FAALC
-19 MAFAVNGS
+19 LAVAVNGS
-27 MALAQTPTAT
+27 VALAQTPTAT
-37 VTGQARD
+37 VTGQVRD
-44 ASGAAVAGA
+44 ASGAAVPGV
-53 RVVARNVQTNIEREA
+53 RVTARNVQTNIEREA

-83 GEYQVLVEKQ
+83 GEYQVSVEKQ

-101 GLILQIDQKA
+101 GLILQVDQKA
-111 RVDFTLQIGQV
+111 RLDFTLQIGQV
-122 SESVEVTAAAAL
+122 SESVEVTAAASL

-149 RVLELP
+149 RVVELP

-220 AIQEFKMLSG
+220 AIQEFKLLSG
-230 IYSAEYGR
+230 MYSAEYGR

-298 IVNDKTFFF
+298 IINDKTFFF
-307 VSYEGLRLRQS
+307 ASYEGLRLRQS

-323 TVPTENMVKGDF
+323 TVPTAAMVNGDF
-335 SDLLGA
+335 RSLRGPGDDQVLGNDDDRGRVLN
-341 PLCANAAGASGVC
+341 PITGQE
-354 GGAFTAPLMVTNT
+354 F
-367 VGATLQARAGMV
+367 ATLNV
-379 FDPLT
+379 IDLPL
-384 TRANPNFNP
+384 
-393 AQPVSAANPQTIR
+393 
-406 DQFERNIIPGGRINP
+406 NP
-421 IGRALAGFFPV
+421 IGQALASFFPT
-432 PTTATAAGQLPS
+432 PSTSTPAGQAPS
-444 NNYNFSATRREN
+444 NNYNFSATRRED
-456 YNQISTRFDHT
+456 YNQISTRFDHS
-467 LSAKDSLYGTYNYYD
+467 LSSKDSLYGTYNYYD

-541 EDDSVDFISQFNIP
+541 EDDSVNFVNQFKIP

-567 VPQVAINGFS
+567 VPQVVITGFS

-601 WIKSAHTLKF
+601 WIRSAHTLKF

-632 NFNTPANSATV
+632 NFNTPANSTTV
-643 PTSDNPFA
+643 PTSGYQFA

-672 RTSSFNVYAQ
+672 RTTSFNVYAQ

-696 LRWELNT
+696 LRWETNT

-713 SFDPKTGQI
+713 SFDPKTAQI

-734 FKYDYNNLAPRLGFA
+734 FNYDHNNFAPRIGFA
-749 WQPLGDSKTVVRGGV
+749 WQPLGDSKTVVRGGI

-789 QQFNSSRTAPLTLS
+789 QTFNSSRTAPITL
-803 NPFPGPVPTTAPT
+803 NDPFPGPVPTTAPT

-848 LVFEIGYLG
+848 VVFEIGYLG

-875 PGATAQVQARR
+875 PGTPAQVQARR
-886 TYPQFGNITWI
+886 PYPQFGNITWI
-897 ESVANSAYHSMELK
+897 ESVANSTYHSMELK

-917 KGLSLLGSYTFSK
+917 KGLSLFGSYTFSK
-930 SIDNSPGISTGSNA
+930 SIDNSPGISTSSNA
-944 SSAIAQ
+944 SSAVAQ
-950 NAFDLRAERGLS
+950 NALDLRAERGLS

-968 RFVASTIWEI
+968 RFVASSIWEI

-990 PLAHIFGGWQAS
+990 PLAYVFGGWQAS
-1002 GILALQSGRPFTAV
+1002 GILSLQSGRPFTAV
-1016 LNGDL
+1016 LSGDI

-1032 LVGDPNSGPK
+1032 LVGDPNSGPR
-1042 TVEQWFNKD
+1042 TVEQWFNKA
-1051 AFQTQGVGSFGTS
+1051 AFQTQAVGSFGTA

-1084 FNLTERFKIQF
+1084 FNVTERFKVQF

-1108 NYPAATANAPQNF
+1108 NYPAATANAPQTF

-1126 ANDPRQMQFGLKII
+1126 ALDPRQIQFGLKII

>member
-1 MLGNHLFREVKI
+1 MLGSHLFREVKR
-13 SIATLC
+13 SIAALC
-19 MAFAVNGS
+19 LALAVNGS

-37 VTGQARD
+37 VTGQVRD
-44 ASGAAVAGA
+44 SSGAAVPGA
-53 RVVARNVQTNIEREA
+53 RVVARNIQTNIEREA

-83 GEYQVLVEKQ
+83 GEYQVSVEKQ

-101 GLILQIDQKA
+101 GLVLQVDQKA
-111 RVDFTLQIGQV
+111 RLDFTLQIGQV
-122 SESVEVTAAAAL
+122 SESVEVTAAASL

-323 TVPTENMVKGDF
+323 TVPTPAMINGDF
-335 SDLLGA
+335 SSLRGPGADQILGNADDTGRVINPFTGQEFDKRNVIDL
-341 PLCANAAGASGVC
+341 PL
-354 GGAFTAPLMVTNT
+354 
-367 VGATLQARAGMV
+367 
-379 FDPLT
+379 
-384 TRANPNFNP
+384 
-393 AQPVSAANPQTIR
+393 
-406 DQFERNIIPGGRINP
+406 NP
-421 IGRALAGFFPV
+421 IGQALAKFFPT
-432 PTTATAAGQLPS
+432 PPPTATPAGAPS

-456 YNQISTRFDHT
+456 YNQISSRFDHT
-467 LSAKDSLYGTYNYYD
+467 LSSKDSLYGTYNYYD

-514 VETHTFTSNLTNEVR
+514 VETHTFRSNLTNEVR

-541 EDDSVDFISQFNIP
+541 EDDSVDFVSQFKIP
-555 GTFFGETPFNGG
+555 GTFFSETPFNGG
-567 VPQVAINGFS
+567 VPQVVITGFS

-601 WIKSAHTLKF
+601 WVRSAHTLKF
-611 GVDIRRF
+611 GVDVRRF

-632 NFNTPANSATV
+632 NFNTPANSTTV
-643 PTSDNPFA
+643 PTSGYPFA

-722 RAAGQNGVPANL
+722 RAAGQNGVPDNL
-734 FKYDYNNLAPRLGFA
+734 FKYDYNNFAPRVGFA

-789 QQFNSSRTAPLTLS
+789 QTFNSSKAAPLSLS

-816 NGTLTMTAIDENFD
+816 NGSLTMTAIDENFD

-875 PGATAQVQARR
+875 PGAAAQVQARR
-886 TYPQFGNITWI
+886 PYPQFGNITWI
-897 ESVANSAYHSMELK
+897 ESVANSTYHSMELK

-930 SIDNSPGISTGSNA
+930 SIDNSPGISTSSTA
-944 SSAIAQ
+944 SSAVAQ

-968 RFVASTIWEI
+968 RLVVSTIWEI

-1002 GILALQSGRPFTAV
+1002 GILSLQSGRPFTAV
-1016 LNGDL
+1016 LSGDF

-1032 LVGDPNSGPK
+1032 LIGDWRVSNPGPDR
-1042 TVEQWFNKD
+1042 WFNPCSRLANGSLDPITCKPGD
-1051 AFQTQGVGSFGTS
+1051 NPAWQQNAVGKFGTA

-1084 FNLTERFKIQF
+1084 FNVTERFRIQF

-1108 NYPAATANAPQNF
+1108 NYPAATQNAPTTF

-1126 ANDPRQMQFGLKII
+1126 ALDPRQMQFGLKII

>member
-1 MLGNHLFREVKI
+1 MLGNHLFREVKR
-13 SIATLC
+13 SVVALC
-19 MAFAVNGS
+19 LVFAVNGP

-37 VTGQARD
+37 VTGQVRD
-44 ASGAAVAGA
+44 ASGAAVPGA
-53 RVVARNVQTNIEREA
+53 RVSARNVQTNIEREA
-68 VTSENGDYTIPLLNV
+68 VTSENGDYTIPLLSI
-83 GEYQVLVEKQ
+83 GEYQVSAEKQ
-93 GFKKAVQT
+93 GFRRAVQT
-101 GLILQIDQKA
+101 GLILQVDQKA
-111 RVDFTLQIGQV
+111 RLDFTLQVGQV
-122 SESVEVTAAAAL
+122 SESVEVTAATSL

-220 AIQEFKMLSG
+220 AIQEFKLLSG

-238 NSGGQVVIN
+238 NSGGQVVIS
-247 TKSGTNQ
+247 TKAGTNQ

-266 ALDARNFFLRL
+266 VFDARNFFLRL
-277 KPGEKAPS
+277 KPDEKAPS

-298 IVNDKTFFF
+298 IINDKTFFF
-307 VSYEGLRLRQS
+307 ASFEGLRLRQS

-323 TVPTENMVKGDF
+323 TAPTTAMLNGDF
-335 SDLLGA
+335 RGL
-341 PLCANAAGASGVC
+341 PVRVVNP
-354 GGAFTAPLMVTNT
+354 FT
-367 VGATLQARAGMV
+367 GQDFATPNV
-379 FDPLT
+379 IDPAL
-384 TRANPNFNP
+384 
-393 AQPVSAANPQTIR
+393 
-406 DQFERNIIPGGRINP
+406 INP
-421 IGRALAGFFPV
+421 IGRELARFFPT
-432 PTTATAAGQLPS
+432 PSTATAAGQAPS
-444 NNYNFSATRREN
+444 NNFNFSATRRET
-456 YNQISTRFDHT
+456 YNQISTRFDHM
-467 LSAKDSLYGTYNYYD
+467 LSSKDSLYGTYNYYD

-491 LCGSRV
+491 LCGARV

-514 VETHTFTSNLTNEVR
+514 VETHTFTSNLTNEIR

-541 EDDSVDFISQFNIP
+541 EDDSIDFVNRFNIP

-567 VPQVAINGFS
+567 VPQVVITGFS

-611 GVDIRRF
+611 GGDIRRF

-632 NFNTPANSATV
+632 NFNTPANSITV
-643 PTSDNPFA
+643 PTSGNQFA

-672 RTSSFNVYAQ
+672 RTTSFSAYAQ
-682 DDWKVNSRLTLNLG
+682 DDWKVNSRLALNLG

-713 SFDPKTGQI
+713 SFDPQTGQI
-722 RAAGQNGVPANL
+722 LAAGQNGVPNNL
-734 FKYDYNNLAPRLGFA
+734 YKYDYNNFAPRIGFA

-776 FLGMLFNFPFRLP
+776 LLGMLFNFPFRLP
-789 QQFNSSRTAPLTLS
+789 QTFNSSKSAPITL
-803 NPFPGPVPTTAPT
+803 NDPFPGPVPTTAPT
-816 NGTLTMTAIDENFD
+816 NGSLTMTAIDENFD
-830 TAYITQWGL
+830 TAYIMQWGL

-848 LVFEIGYLG
+848 VVFEIGYLG

-875 PGATAQVQARR
+875 PGTAAQVQARR
-886 TYPQFGNITWI
+886 SFPQFGNITWI
-897 ESVANSAYHSMELK
+897 ESVANSTYHSMELK

-930 SIDNSPGISTGSNA
+930 SIDNSPGISTSSNA
-944 SSAIAQ
+944 SPAIAQ
-950 NAFDLRAERGLS
+950 NALDLRAERGLS

-968 RFVASTIWEI
+968 RLVASTIWEI
-978 PLGKGHKVFGGG
+978 PLGKGHKVFDSG
-990 PLAHIFGGWQAS
+990 PLAYIFGGWQAS
-1002 GILALQSGRPFTAV
+1002 GILSLQSGRPFTAV
-1016 LNGDL
+1016 LSGDV

-1042 TVEQWFNKD
+1042 TVEQWFNTS
-1051 AFQTQGVGSFGTS
+1051 AFQQQATGSFGTA
-1064 GRNIIIGPGFQNF
+1064 GRNIIIGPGLQNF

-1084 FNLTERFKIQF
+1084 FNVTERFKVQF

-1108 NYPAATANAPQNF
+1108 NYPAAIANAPATF
-1121 GQIAS
+1121 GRITS
-1126 ANDPRQMQFGLKII
+1126 ALDPRQMQFGLKII

>member
-1 MLGNHLFREVKI
+1 MLGIRLFREVKR
-13 SIATLC
+13 SVAALC
-19 MAFAVNGS
+19 LAVAVNGS
-27 MALAQTPTAT
+27 MALAQTSTAT
-37 VTGQARD
+37 VTGQVRD
-44 ASGAAVAGA
+44 ASGAAVPGA
-53 RVVARNVQTNIEREA
+53 RVSARNVQTNVEREA
-68 VTSENGDYTIPLLNV
+68 VTSENGDYTVPLLNV
-83 GEYQVLVEKQ
+83 GEYQIAVEKQ

-122 SESVEVTAAAAL
+122 SESVEVTAAASL

-307 VSYEGLRLRQS
+307 ASYEGLRLRQS

-323 TVPTENMVKGDF
+323 TVPTVAMVNGDF
-335 SDLLGA
+335 RGLPVKVVNPFTGQEFATPNVIDQALL
-341 PLCANAAGASGVC
+341 N
-354 GGAFTAPLMVTNT
+354 M
-367 VGATLQARAGMV
+367 
-379 FDPLT
+379 
-384 TRANPNFNP
+384 
-393 AQPVSAANPQTIR
+393 
-406 DQFERNIIPGGRINP
+406 NP
-421 IGRALAGFFPV
+421 IGQALAKFFPT
-432 PTTATAAGQLPS
+432 PTTATPAGQAPS

-456 YNQISTRFDHT
+456 YNQISSRFDHT
-467 LSAKDSLYGTYNYYD
+467 LSSKDSLYGTYNYYD

-491 LCGSRV
+491 LCGTRV

-514 VETHTFTSNLTNEVR
+514 VETHTFTPNLTNEVR
-529 VGFNRLRQPRIQ
+529 AGFNRLRQPRIQ
-541 EDDSVDFISQFNIP
+541 EDDSVDFVSQFKIP

-601 WIKSAHTLKF
+601 WIKSTHTLKF
-611 GVDIRRF
+611 GFDVRRF

-632 NFNTPANSATV
+632 NFNTPANSTTV
-643 PTSDNPFA
+643 PTSGHPFA
-651 DLLLGIPTS
+651 DLLIGIPTS
-660 TQRNPRGPSTYS
+660 TQRNPLGPSTYS
-672 RTSSFNVYAQ
+672 RTTSFNVYTQ

-713 SFDPKTGQI
+713 SFDPKTGRI
-722 RAAGQNGVPANL
+722 RAAGQNGAPANL
-734 FKYDYNNLAPRLGFA
+734 FKYDYNNIAPRVGFA
-749 WQPLGDSKTVVRGGV
+749 WQPLGDSKTVVRGGL

-789 QQFNSSRTAPLTLS
+789 QQFNSSKAAPITLN
-803 NPFPGPVPTTAPT
+803 NPFPGPAPTAAPT

-839 SVQRGVGSD
+839 SVQRGIGSD
-848 LVFEIGYLG
+848 VVFEIGYLG

-875 PGATAQVQARR
+875 PGAAAQVQARR

-897 ESVANSAYHSMELK
+897 ESVANSTYHSMELK

-930 SIDNSPGISTGSNA
+930 SIDNSPGISTSSNA
-944 SSAIAQ
+944 SNAVAQ
-950 NAFDLRAERGLS
+950 NAFDLRTERGLS
-962 DFDVRH
+962 DFDIRH

-990 PLAHIFGGWQAS
+990 PLAHVFGGWQAS
-1002 GILALQSGRPFTAV
+1002 GILSLQSGRPFTAV
-1016 LNGDL
+1016 LSGDF

-1042 TVEQWFNKD
+1042 TVEQWFNKA
-1051 AFQTQGVGSFGTS
+1051 AFQTQAVGSFGTA
-1064 GRNIIIGPGFQNF
+1064 GRNIIIGPGLQNF

-1084 FNLTERFKIQF
+1084 FNMTERFKVQF

-1108 NYPAATANAPQNF
+1108 NYPGATSNASSF

-1126 ANDPRQMQFGLKII
+1126 ALDPRQMQFGLKII

>member
-1 MLGNHLFREVKI
+1 MSEGHWFREVKR
-13 SIATLC
+13 SLAALSL
-19 MAFAVNGS
+19 AFALDGS
-27 MALAQTPTAT
+27 VALAQTPTAT
-37 VTGQARD
+37 VTGQVRD
-44 ASGAAVAGA
+44 ASGSAIPGV
-53 RVVARNVQTNIEREA
+53 RVVAKNVRTNIEREA
-68 VTSENGDYTIPLLNV
+68 VTSENGDYTIPLLNI
-83 GEYQVLVEKQ
+83 GEYQVSAEKT

-101 GLILQIDQKA
+101 GLVLQVDQKA
-111 RVDFTLQIGQV
+111 RLDFTLQVGQV
-122 SESVEVTAAAAL
+122 SESVEITAATSL

-149 RVLELP
+149 RVVELP

-220 AIQEFKMLSG
+220 AIQEFKLLSG

-254 FHGTAYEFLRNQ
+254 VHGTAYEFLRNQ

-298 IVNDKTFFF
+298 IVSDKTFFF

-323 TVPTENMVKGDF
+323 TVPTTAMLNGDF
-335 SDLLGA
+335 RGIIVNGR
-341 PLCANAAGASGVC
+341 PLEVKNP
-354 GGAFTAPLMVTNT
+354 FTGLDFSTPNVI
-367 VGATLQARAGMV
+367 
-379 FDPLT
+379 DPAL
-384 TRANPNFNP
+384 
-393 AQPVSAANPQTIR
+393 
-406 DQFERNIIPGGRINP
+406 INP
-421 IGRALAGFFPV
+421 IGQALARFFPA
-432 PTTATAAGQLPS
+432 PTTVTAAGQAPS

-456 YNQISTRFDHT
+456 YNQVSSRFDHS
-467 LSAKDSLYGTYNYYD
+467 LSSKDSLYGTYNYYD
-482 NPAFEPSNA
+482 NPAFEPSNS

-505 GLTTQLIGI
+505 GLKTQLIGI

-529 VGFNRLRQPRIQ
+529 LGFNRLRQPRIQ
-541 EDDSVDFISQFNIP
+541 EDDNVDFVNQFKIP

-567 VPQVAINGFS
+567 VPQVAITGFS

-601 WIKSAHTLKF
+601 WIRSAHTLKF

-632 NFNTPANSATV
+632 NFNATANT
-643 PTSDNPFA
+643 PTSGHPFA
-651 DLLLGIPTS
+651 DLLLGVPTS

-713 SFDPKTGQI
+713 SFDPKTAQI
-722 RAAGQNGVPANL
+722 RAAGQNGVPENL
-734 FKYDYNNLAPRLGFA
+734 FKYDYNNFAPRIGFA
-749 WQPLGDSKTVVRGGV
+749 WQPLGDSKTVVRGGA

-776 FLGMLFNFPFRLP
+776 LLGMLFNFPFRLP
-789 QQFNSSRTAPLTLS
+789 QTFNSSRTAPITLS
-803 NPFPGPVPTTAPT
+803 DPFPGPVPTTAPT
-816 NGTLTMTAIDENFD
+816 NGSLTMTAIDENFD
-830 TAYITQWGL
+830 AAYITQWGL

-848 LVFEIGYLG
+848 VVFEIGYLG

-868 LNQATPG
+868 LNQATSGLGSPQ
-875 PGATAQVQARR
+875 QVQARR
-886 TYPQFGNITWI
+886 PYPQFGNITWI
-897 ESVANSAYHSMELK
+897 ESVANSTYHSLEMK

-930 SIDNSPGISTGSNA
+930 SIDNSPGISTSSNA
-944 SSAIAQ
+944 SSAVAQ
-950 NAFDLRAERGLS
+950 DARNLRDERGLS

-968 RFVASTIWEI
+968 RIVASTIWEI
-978 PLGKGHKVFGGG
+978 PLGKGHRGFGSG
-990 PLAHIFGGWQAS
+990 PLAHVFGGWQAS
-1002 GILALQSGRPFTAV
+1002 GILSLQSGRPFTAV
-1016 LNGDL
+1016 LSGDF

-1032 LVGDPNSGPK
+1032 LIGDPNSGPK
-1042 TVEQWFNKD
+1042 TVQQWFNKD
-1051 AFQTQGVGSFGTS
+1051 AFQTQATGSFGTA
-1064 GRNIIIGPGFQNF
+1064 GRNIIIGPGFQNL

-1084 FNLTERFKIQF
+1084 FSVTERFRIQF

-1108 NYPAATANAPQNF
+1108 NYPAATQNASSF

-1126 ANDPRQMQFGLKII
+1126 ALDPRQIQFGLKVI

>member
-1 MLGNHLFREVKI
+1 MLGIRFCREMKI
-13 SIATLC
+13 SIAALC
-19 MAFAVNGS
+19 LAFAVNGS

-83 GEYQVLVEKQ
+83 GEYQVLIEKQ

-101 GLILQIDQKA
+101 GLILQVDQKA

-122 SESVEVTAAAAL
+122 SESVEITAATSL

-149 RVLELP
+149 RVVELP

-323 TVPTENMVKGDF
+323 TVPTSAMVNGDF
-335 SDLLGA
+335 RGL
-341 PLCANAAGASGVC
+341 PVKVVNP
-354 GGAFTAPLMVTNT
+354 FT
-367 VGATLQARAGMV
+367 GQEFATPNV
-379 FDPLT
+379 IDPAL
-384 TRANPNFNP
+384 
-393 AQPVSAANPQTIR
+393 
-406 DQFERNIIPGGRINP
+406 INP
-421 IGRALAGFFPV
+421 IGQALAKFFPA
-432 PTTATAAGQLPS
+432 PTTATPAGLLPS
-444 NNYNFSATRREN
+444 NNFNFSATRREN
-456 YNQISTRFDHT
+456 YNQISSRFDHT
-467 LSAKDSLYGTYNYYD
+467 LSSKDSLYGTYNYYD

-514 VETHTFTSNLTNEVR
+514 VETHTFTSNLTNEIR
-529 VGFNRLRQPRIQ
+529 LGFNRLRQPRIQ
-541 EDDSVDFISQFNIP
+541 EDDAVDFVNQFRIP

-577 TIGGATNLP
+577 TLGGATNLP

-611 GVDIRRF
+611 GFDVRRF

-632 NFNTPANSATV
+632 NFNTPANSTTV
-643 PTSDNPFA
+643 PTSGNPFA

-672 RTSSFNVYAQ
+672 RTTSFNAYAQ

-734 FKYDYNNLAPRLGFA
+734 FKYDYNNIAPRLGFA

-764 GVFYNVQPAGNG
+764 GIFYNVQPAGNG

-816 NGTLTMTAIDENFD
+816 NGTLTMTAIDEDFT

-875 PGATAQVQARR
+875 PGTTAQVQARR

-897 ESVANSAYHSMELK
+897 ESVANSTYHSMELK

-944 SSAIAQ
+944 SSAVAQ
-950 NAFDLRAERGLS
+950 NAFNLRAERGLS

-1016 LNGDL
+1016 LNGDI

-1051 AFQTQGVGSFGTS
+1051 AFQTQGVGSFGTA

-1084 FNLTERFKIQF
+1084 FNVTERFRIQF

-1108 NYPAATANAPQNF
+1108 NYPAAIANAPQNF

-1126 ANDPRQMQFGLKII
+1126 ALDPRQVQFGLKII

>member
-1 MLGNHLFREVKI
+1 MLVSRLFREVKSVSAALCLI
-13 SIATLC
+13 FAANGSIA
-19 MAFAVNGS
+19 F
-27 MALAQTPTAT
+27 AQTPTAT
-37 VTGQARD
+37 VTGQVRD
-44 ASGAAVAGA
+44 ASGAAVPGV
-53 RVVARNVQTNIEREA
+53 RVSARNVQTNIEREA
-68 VTSENGDYTIPLLNV
+68 VTSENGDYTIPLLNI
-83 GEYQVLVEKQ
+83 GEYQVSVEKQ
-93 GFKKAVQT
+93 GFKKAVKT
-101 GLILQIDQKA
+101 GLILQVDQKA
-111 RVDFTLQIGQV
+111 RLDFTLEVGQV
-122 SESVEVTAAAAL
+122 SESVEVAAATSL
-134 VQTDSASVGT
+134 IQTDSASVGT

-155 LNSREFYAL
+155 LNSREFYTLAL
-164 ALTAPRVLPPAQ
+164 AAPRVLPPAQ

-220 AIQEFKMLSG
+220 AIQEFKLLSG
-230 IYSAEYGR
+230 TYSAEYGR

-293 SFGGP
+293 SLGGP
-298 IVNDKTFFF
+298 IVKDKTFFF
-307 VSYEGLRLRQS
+307 ASYEGLRLRQS

-323 TVPTENMVKGDF
+323 TVPTVAMVNGDF
-335 SDLLGA
+335 RGL
-341 PLCANAAGASGVC
+341 PVKVVNP
-354 GGAFTAPLMVTNT
+354 FT
-367 VGATLQARAGMV
+367 GQEFATPNV
-379 FDPLT
+379 IDPAL
-384 TRANPNFNP
+384 
-393 AQPVSAANPQTIR
+393 
-406 DQFERNIIPGGRINP
+406 INP
-421 IGRALAGFFPV
+421 VGQALAKFFPA
-432 PTTATAAGQLPS
+432 PTTATAAGQAPS
-444 NNYNFSATRREN
+444 NNYNFSATRRED
-456 YNQISTRFDHT
+456 YNQVSSRFDHA
-467 LSAKDSLYGTYNYYD
+467 LSSKDSLYGTYNYYD
-482 NPAFEPSNA
+482 NPAFEPSNS

-514 VETHTFTSNLTNEVR
+514 IETHTFTSNLTNEIR
-529 VGFNRLRQPRIQ
+529 LGFNRLRQPRIQ
-541 EDDSVDFISQFNIP
+541 EDDTVNFVSQFKIP

-567 VPQVAINGFS
+567 VPQVAITGFS

-586 QDRRDNTYQFVDNLI
+586 QDRRDNTYQFVDNVI

-632 NFNTPANSATV
+632 NFNTPANSTTV
-643 PTSDNPFA
+643 PTSGYPFA

-672 RTSSFNVYAQ
+672 RTTSFNVYAH

-696 LRWELNT
+696 VRWELNT

-722 RAAGQNGVPANL
+722 RAAGQNGVPSNL
-734 FKYDYNNLAPRLGFA
+734 FKYDYNNFAPRIGFA
-749 WQPLGDSKTVVRGGV
+749 WQPLDDSKTVVRGGV
-764 GVFYNVQPAGNG
+764 GIFYNVQPAGNG
-776 FLGMLFNFPFRLP
+776 LLGMLFNFPFRLP
-789 QQFNSSRTAPLTLS
+789 QTFNSSRAAPITLGD
-803 NPFPGPVPTTAPT
+803 PFPGPVPTTAPT

-830 TAYITQWGL
+830 TAYITQWGFG
-839 SVQRGVGSD
+839 VQREIGAD
-848 LVFEIGYLG
+848 TVFEISYLG

-875 PGATAQVQARR
+875 PGSTAQVQARR
-886 TYPQFGNITWI
+886 PYPQFGNITWI
-897 ESVANSAYHSMELK
+897 ESVANSTYHSLELK

-917 KGLSLLGSYTFSK
+917 KGLSVLGSYTFSK
-930 SIDNSPGISTGSNA
+930 SIDNSPGISTSSNA

-950 NAFDLRAERGLS
+950 NAFNLRAERGLS
-962 DFDVRH
+962 DFDVR
-968 RFVASTIWEI
+968 RRLVASTIWEI
-978 PLGKGHKVFGGG
+978 PLGKGHKVFSGG
-990 PLAHIFGGWQAS
+990 PLAYIFGGWQAS
-1002 GILALQSGRPFTAV
+1002 GILSLQSGRPFTAV
-1016 LNGDL
+1016 LSGDF

-1032 LVGDPNSGPK
+1032 LIGDPNSGPK
-1042 TVEQWFNKD
+1042 TVEQWFNKA
-1051 AFQTQGVGSFGTS
+1051 AFQRQATGSFGTA

-1084 FNLTERFKIQF
+1084 FNVTERFRIQF

-1108 NYPAATANAPQNF
+1108 NYPAAIENAENF
-1121 GQIAS
+1121 GRIAS
-1126 ANDPRQMQFGLKII
+1126 ALDPRQIQFGLKII

>member
-1 MLGNHLFREVKI
+1 MKRSF
-13 SIATLC
+13 AALC
-19 MAFAVNGS
+19 LIFVADVSAV
-27 MALAQTPTAT
+27 LAQTPTAT
-37 VTGQARD
+37 ISGQVRD
-44 ASGAAVAGA
+44 ASGAAIPGV
-53 RVVARNVQTNIEREA
+53 RVSARNVQTNIEREA
-68 VTSENGDYTIPLLNV
+68 VTSENGDYTIPLLNI
-83 GEYQVLVEKQ
+83 GEYQVSVEKQ
-93 GFKKAVQT
+93 GFKRAVQT
-101 GLILQIDQKA
+101 GLVLQVDQKA
-111 RVDFTLQIGQV
+111 RLDFSLQVGQV
-122 SESVEVTAAAAL
+122 SESVEVTAATSL

-149 RVLELP
+149 QVLELP
-155 LNSREFYAL
+155 LNSREFYGL

-176 GSTLSFRG
+176 GSTLGFRG

-220 AIQEFKMLSG
+220 AIQEFKLLSG

-298 IVNDKTFFF
+298 VINDKTFFF

-323 TVPTENMVKGDF
+323 TVPTPEMLNGDF
-335 SDLLGA
+335 SALRGPGPDQALGNADDTGRVLNPFTGREFARPNVIDL
-341 PLCANAAGASGVC
+341 PL
-354 GGAFTAPLMVTNT
+354 
-367 VGATLQARAGMV
+367 
-379 FDPLT
+379 
-384 TRANPNFNP
+384 
-393 AQPVSAANPQTIR
+393 
-406 DQFERNIIPGGRINP
+406 NP
-421 IGRALAGFFPV
+421 IGQELAKFFPA
-432 PTTATAAGQLPS
+432 PTRATPAGAPT

-456 YNQISTRFDHT
+456 YNQISSRFDHS
-467 LSAKDSLYGTYNYYD
+467 LSSKDSLYGTFNYYD
-482 NPAFEPSNA
+482 NPAFEPSNS

-497 LPGFGCNT
+497 LPGFGCDT

-529 VGFNRLRQPRIQ
+529 LGFNRLRQPRIQ
-541 EDDSVDFISQFNIP
+541 EDDSVGFAGIP
-555 GTFFGETPFNGG
+555 GAFFGETPFNGG
-567 VPQVAINGFS
+567 VPQVSVTGFS

-586 QDRRDNTYQFVDNLI
+586 QDRRDNTYQVVDNVI
-601 WIKSAHTLKF
+601 WTKSAHTLKF
-611 GVDIRRF
+611 GGDIRRF
-618 QSNLYFISQGRGIF
+618 QSNLYFISQGRGVF
-632 NFNTPANSATV
+632 NFNATPNT
-643 PTSDNPFA
+643 PTSGNPFA
-651 DLLLGIPTS
+651 DLLLGLPTS

-672 RTSSFNVYAQ
+672 RTSSFNFYTQ

-713 SFDPKTGQI
+713 SFDPQTGQI
-722 RAAGQNGVPANL
+722 RVAGQSGAPDNL
-734 FKYDYNNLAPRLGFA
+734 FKYDYNNFAPRIGFA
-749 WQPLGDSKTVVRGGV
+749 WQPLGDAKTVVRGGA

-776 FLGMLFNFPFRLP
+776 LLTMLFNFPARLP
-789 QQFNSSRTAPLTLS
+789 QTFNSTLAAPITLN
-803 NPFPGPVPTTAPT
+803 NPFPGAVPTTAPT
-816 NGTLTMTAIDENFD
+816 NGSLTMTAIDENFV
-830 TAYITQWGL
+830 TAYITQWGM
-839 SVQRGVGSD
+839 SVQREVGSD
-848 LVFEIGYLG
+848 MVFEVGYLG
-857 SKGTHLPLNRN
+857 SKGSHLPLNRN

-875 PGATAQVQARR
+875 PAQQIQARR
-886 TYPQFGNITWI
+886 PYPQFGNITWI
-897 ESVANSAYHSMELK
+897 ESVANSTYHSMELK

-917 KGLSLLGSYTFSK
+917 KGLSLLASYTFSK
-930 SIDNSPGISTGSNA
+930 SIDNSPGISTSSSASNA
-944 SSAIAQ
+944 VAQ
-950 NAFDLRAERGLS
+950 DARDLAAERGLS
-962 DFDVRH
+962 DFDVRQ
-968 RFVASTIWEI
+968 RFVTSAIWEI
-978 PLGKGHKVFGGG
+978 PLGKGHKVLGGG
-990 PLAHIFGGWQAS
+990 PLAYIFGGWQAS
-1002 GILALQSGRPFTAV
+1002 GILSLQTGRPFSATMS
-1016 LNGDL
+1016 GDF

-1032 LVGDPNSGPK
+1032 LIGDPNSGPK

-1051 AFQTQGVGSFGTS
+1051 AFQSTATGSFGTA
-1064 GRNIIIGPGFQNF
+1064 GRNIITGPGFQNL

-1084 FNLTERFKIQF
+1084 FSVTERFRIQF

-1108 NYPAATANAPQNF
+1108 NYPGATFNASSF

-1126 ANDPRQMQFGLKII
+1126 ALDPRQIQFGLKII

>member
-1 MLGNHLFREVKI
+1 MLGSRLFREVNRGF
-13 SIATLC
+13 AALC
-19 MAFAVNGS
+19 LSFVVNGS
-27 MALAQTPTAT
+27 AALAQTPTAT
-37 VTGQARD
+37 ITGQVRD
-44 ASGAAVAGA
+44 ASGAAIPGV
-53 RVVARNVQTNIEREA
+53 RVSAKNVQTNIEREA
-68 VTSENGDYTIPLLNV
+68 VTSENGDYTIPLLSI
-83 GEYQVLVEKQ
+83 GAYQVSIEKQ

-101 GLILQIDQKA
+101 GLVLQVDQKA
-111 RVDFTLQIGQV
+111 RLDFTLQVGQV
-122 SESVEVTAAAAL
+122 SESVEVTAAISL
-134 VQTDSASVGT
+134 VQADSASVGT
-144 VIDNK
+144 VISNK
-149 RVLELP
+149 QVVELP

-176 GSTLSFRG
+176 GSTLGFRG

-220 AIQEFKMLSG
+220 AIQEFKLLSG

-298 IVNDKTFFF
+298 IINDKTFFF

-323 TVPTENMVKGDF
+323 TVPTAAMLNGDF
-335 SDLLGA
+335 RGL
-341 PLCANAAGASGVC
+341 PVKVVNP
-354 GGAFTAPLMVTNT
+354 FT
-367 VGATLQARAGMV
+367 GQEFATPNV
-379 FDPLT
+379 IDPAL
-384 TRANPNFNP
+384 
-393 AQPVSAANPQTIR
+393 
-406 DQFERNIIPGGRINP
+406 INP
-421 IGRALAGFFPV
+421 IGQALAKFFPA
-432 PTTATAAGQLPS
+432 PTTATPAGQLPS

-456 YNQISTRFDHT
+456 YNQVSSRFDHT
-467 LSAKDSLYGTYNYYD
+467 LSPKDSLYGTYNYYD
-482 NPAFEPSNA
+482 NPAFEPSNS

-497 LPGFGCNT
+497 LPGFGCNS

-541 EDDSVDFISQFNIP
+541 EDDGIDFVGQFNIA

-577 TIGGATNLP
+577 TIGGAINLP

-632 NFNTPANSATV
+632 NFNTPANSTTV
-643 PTSDNPFA
+643 PTSGFPFA

-713 SFDPKTGQI
+713 SFDPMTSQI
-722 RAAGQNGVPANL
+722 RAAGQNGVPDTL
-734 FKYDYNNLAPRLGFA
+734 FKYDYNNFAPRIGFA
-749 WQPLGDSKTVVRGGV
+749 WQPLGDSKTVVRGGA

-789 QQFNSSRTAPLTLS
+789 QQFNSSRTTPIMLN

-816 NGTLTMTAIDENFD
+816 NGTLTMTAIDENFN

-848 LVFEIGYLG
+848 VVLEIGYLG

-875 PGATAQVQARR
+875 PGSTAQVQARR
-886 TYPQFGNITWI
+886 PYPQFGNITWI
-897 ESVANSAYHSMELK
+897 ESVANSTYHSMELK

-930 SIDNSPGISTGSNA
+930 SIDNSPGISTSSNA
-944 SSAIAQ
+944 SSAVAQ

-968 RFVASTIWEI
+968 RVVASTIWEI
-978 PLGKGHKVFGGG
+978 PLGKGHKLFGGG
-990 PLAHIFGGWQAS
+990 PLAHILGGWQAS
-1002 GILALQSGRPFTAV
+1002 AILSLQSGRPFTAT
-1016 LNGDL
+1016 LNGDI

-1042 TVEQWFNKD
+1042 TVEQWFNTA
-1051 AFQTQGVGSFGTS
+1051 AFQTQAVGSFGS
-1064 GRNIIIGPGFQNF
+1064 AGRNLIIGPGFQNL

-1084 FNLTERFKIQF
+1084 FNVTERFRIQF

-1108 NYPAATANAPQNF
+1108 NYPGATANAPQTF
-1121 GQIAS
+1121 GQIVS
-1126 ANDPRQMQFGLKII
+1126 ALDPRQIQFGLKII

>member
-1 MLGNHLFREVKI
+1 M
-13 SIATLC
+13 S
-19 MAFAVNGS
+19 
-27 MALAQTPTAT
+27 
-37 VTGQARD
+37 
-44 ASGAAVAGA
+44 
-53 RVVARNVQTNIEREA
+53 
-68 VTSENGDYTIPLLNV
+68 
-83 GEYQVLVEKQ
+83 VEKQ
-93 GFKKAVQT
+93 GFKKSVQT
-101 GLILQIDQKA
+101 GLILQVDQKA
-111 RVDFTLQIGQV
+111 RLDFTLEIGQV
-122 SESVEVTAAAAL
+122 SESVEVTAATSL

-155 LNSREFYAL
+155 LNSREFYTL

-220 AIQEFKMLSG
+220 AIQEFKLLSG

-247 TKSGTNQ
+247 TKSGANQ

-277 KPGEKAPS
+277 KPDEKAPS

-293 SFGGP
+293 SLGGP

-307 VSYEGLRLRQS
+307 ASYEGLRLRQS

-323 TVPTENMVKGDF
+323 TVPMAAMINGDF
-335 SDLLGA
+335 RGL
-341 PLCANAAGASGVC
+341 PVRVVNP
-354 GGAFTAPLMVTNT
+354 FT
-367 VGATLQARAGMV
+367 GQEFATPNV
-379 FDPLT
+379 IDPGL
-384 TRANPNFNP
+384 
-393 AQPVSAANPQTIR
+393 
-406 DQFERNIIPGGRINP
+406 INP
-421 IGRALAGFFPV
+421 IGQALARFFPS

-444 NNYNFSATRREN
+444 NNFNFSATRRET
-456 YNQISTRFDHT
+456 YNQISTRFDHS
-467 LSAKDSLYGTYNYYD
+467 LSSKDSLYGTYNYYD

-529 VGFNRLRQPRIQ
+529 IGFNRLRQPRIQ
-541 EDDSVDFISQFNIP
+541 EDDNVNFVNQFNIP

-567 VPQVAINGFS
+567 VPQVAITGFS

-586 QDRRDNTYQFVDNLI
+586 QDRRDNTYQFVDNVI

-632 NFNTPANSATV
+632 NFNTPANSTTV
-643 PTSDNPFA
+643 PTSGFPFA
-651 DLLLGIPTS
+651 DLLLGIPTN

-672 RTSSFNVYAQ
+672 RTTSFNVYAQ

-713 SFDPKTGQI
+713 SFDAETAQI

-734 FKYDYNNLAPRLGFA
+734 FKYDYNNFAPRIGFA

-789 QQFNSSRTAPLTLS
+789 QTFNSSRTAPITLS
-803 NPFPGPVPTTAPT
+803 DPFPGPVPTTAPT
-816 NGTLTMTAIDENFD
+816 NGTLTMTAIDDGFD

-848 LVFEIGYLG
+848 VVFEIGYLG
-857 SKGTHLPLNRN
+857 SKGTHLPLTRN

-886 TYPQFGNITWI
+886 PFPQFGNITWI
-897 ESVANSAYHSMELK
+897 ESVANSTYHSMELK

-930 SIDNSPGISTGSNA
+930 SIDNSPGISTSSNA

-950 NAFDLRAERGLS
+950 NALNLRGERGLS

-978 PLGKGHKVFGGG
+978 PLGKGHKILGGG

-1002 GILALQSGRPFTAV
+1002 GILSLQTGRPFTAV
-1016 LNGDL
+1016 LSGDV

-1032 LVGDPNSGPK
+1032 LIGDPNSGPK
-1042 TVEQWFNKD
+1042 TVEQWFNIS
-1051 AFQTQGVGSFGTS
+1051 AFQTQAVGSFGTA

-1084 FNLTERFKIQF
+1084 FNVTERFRIQF

-1108 NYPAATANAPQNF
+1108 NYPAATANAPQTF

-1126 ANDPRQMQFGLKII
+1126 ALDPRQIQFGLKII